1 MKKKI
6 TLNFSRKHNHHV
18 APLSL
23 VQYVGAYVHC
33 MLYYA
38 FRKHEVLSLQAE
50 ASVVMLTEFSRQWSG
65 CLTLPVLSH
74 SGGRPPRNEAS

>member
-1 MKKKI
+1 MKKN

-23 VQYVGAYVHC
+23 VQYARRI
-33 MLYYA
+33 LYYA

-50 ASVVMLTEFSRQWSG
+50 ASVIRLTFQEVSRQWSE